1 MRRAA
6 VDANQSE
13 IVNALRDAGATV
25 TPLHTVGKGC
35 PDLAVGFRGQNYL
48 IEVKDGRKKPSDR
61 ALTEAQVE
69 WHGGWK
75 GQVAIAENVSDAL
88 RVIGVLA

>member
-6 VDANQSE
+6 VDANQAE
-13 IVNALRDAGATV
+13 IVDALRGVGATV
-25 TPLHTVGKGC
+25 QPLHTVGKGC
-35 PDLAVGFRGQNYL
+35 PDLVVGFRGQTYL
-48 IEVKDGRKKPSDR
+48 IEVKDGRKAPSDR
-61 ALTEAQVE
+61 KLTAAQVE

-75 GQVAIAENVSDAL
+75 GQVAVAENVNDAL